1 MIRVNVPL
9 RVSLIVCA
17 VLILLFV
24 LRRLRKSSLE
34 IADSIF
40 WLFIVVAL
48 LVVAIFP
55 QIAYWASGI
64 LGFDAPVNF
73 IFCCGILVLL
83 VRTFTQDQKI
93 CEHKKKLVRMAQSE
107 ALRDK

>member
-1 MIRVNVPL
+1 MNILL
-9 RVSLIVCA
+9 RVALIVCA
-17 VLILLFV
+17 ALILLFV
-24 LRRLRKSSLE
+24 LRRIRKTNLE

-40 WLFIVVAL
+40 WLFIVGVL
-48 LVVAIFP
+48 LVLAIFP

-93 CEHKKKLVRMAQSE
+93 CELKKKLVKLAQSE

>member
-1 MIRVNVPL
+1 MNILL
-9 RVSLIVCA
+9 RVALIVCA
-17 VLILLFV
+17 ALILLFV
-24 LRRLRKSSLE
+24 LRRIRKTSLE

-40 WLFIVVAL
+40 WLFIVGVL
-48 LVVAIFP
+48 LVLAIFP

-73 IFCCGILVLL
+73 IFCCGILILL

-93 CEHKKKLVRMAQSE
+93 CELKKKLVKLAQSE